1 MRSRLA
7 TYATMLL
14 LVAGTG
20 GAIALGES
28 GSSGTGQGGA
38 ATAQYKP
45 GKGCGKGHAPRH
57 KKCPKPKSHK
67 PHKPHKTKKPK
78 KAHKPASKK
87 RHQRTVPCKF
97 RLVGQTLVAFCPNP

>member
-7 TYATMLL
+7 TGATL
-14 LVAGTG
+14 LVLLAGTG
-20 GAIALGES
+20 GAIALGEA
-28 GSSGTGQGGA
+28 GSSAGGQGGA

-67 PHKPHKTKKPK
+67 PHKAKKPKTVHKPAPK
-78 KAHKPASKK
+78 KAH
-87 RHQRTVPCKF
+87 RHSTNCKF
-97 RLVGQTLVAFCPNP
+97 RLVGQTLTAYCPLH